1 MSKPVTTTRGLRD
14 PGADLLNFPV
24 THLLDCPAVADPALA
39 VGVVE
44 HYRSRRVTTR
54 KAQHDVDDDQRPS
67 VAIMVAHC
75 VLCGGISYHDIV
87 TQVASVV
94 ANGTGSAG
102 AHGHGAA

>member
-1 MSKPVTTTRGLRD
+1 MSKPVTTTRGVRDAERDLR
-14 PGADLLNFPV
+14 LFPV
-24 THLLDCPAVADPALA
+24 THLLDCPAVADSGLE

-44 HYRSRRVTTR
+44 HYRARRVTSR

-87 TQVASVV
+87 TQVAGVG
-94 ANGTGSAG
+94 AN
-102 AHGHGAA
+102 GHGAI